1 MATQNVGL
9 VAMRRVLF
17 AVLCSVAVSCAAADQ
32 PVRRIDLDVAE
43 ASEPIDRFYALSV
56 GSDYPGTLIREDS
69 QAHLAAASDELG
81 FKYLRF
87 HDLFHDALGTVRR
100 VDGQIVYDWTRI
112 DQLYDAMLAN
122 GVRPFVELS
131 FTPSALKTSDQSL
144 FYWKANTSHP
154 DPARWRNLVEA
165 YLRHVIARFGA
176 DEVRRWY
183 FEVWNEP
190 NLKDFWEGAD
200 RDAYFALYANTA
212 RTVKK
217 VDAGLRVG
225 GPSTAGAAWIPE
237 FLAFCEKEGV
247 PVDFV
252 TTHTYGVDGGFLDEE
267 GEQDTKLLRSPDA
280 IVADVRRARQEI
292 DASAFAGLPL
302 YFTEWSSSYS
312 PRDMVH
318 DSYTNATYVLTKLK
332 QTKGIAQAMSYW
344 AYTDLFEEAG
354 PPPTPFHGGFG
365 LMNREGVR
373 KPTWFAYK
381 YLNQLAGREI
391 PTTDEYTW
399 ASVDGRRIAIL
410 AWDWQQPIQ
419 DTSNRPFYSR
429 KLPSAPAAPLSL
441 RLRNLEPGRYRLTV
455 HRTGY
460 LRNDPLSAYIDM
472 GLPPALSALQLATL
486 QAATTDP
493 IEQETL
499 VTVGGDGAIDLD
511 QAMRSND
518 VVLLILDRQD
528 K

>member
-1 MATQNVGL
+1 
-9 VAMRRVLF
+9 MRRVLF
-17 AVLCSVAVSCAAADQ
+17 AVLCSVAVSCAAAEQ
-32 PVRRIDLDVAE
+32 PAPRIDLDIAQ
-43 ASEPIDRFYALSV
+43 ALKPIDRFYALSV

-69 QAHLAAASDELG
+69 QAHLAAASNELG
-81 FKYLRF
+81 FKDLRF
-87 HDLFHDALGTVRR
+87 HDLFHDVLGTVRR
-100 VDGQIVYDWTRI
+100 VAGQIVYDWSRI
-112 DQLYDAMLAN
+112 DQLYDAMLAKV
-122 GVRPFVELS
+122 VRPFVELS
-131 FTPSALKTSDQSL
+131 FTPSALKTWDQSL

-154 DPARWRNLVEA
+154 DPALWRNLVAA
-165 YLRHVIARFGA
+165 YLRHVIARYGV

-190 NLKDFWEGAD
+190 NLKDFWEDAD
-200 RDAYFALYANTA
+200 REAYFGLYADTA

-237 FLAFCEKEGV
+237 FLAFCENEG
-247 PVDFV
+247 PPIDFV

-267 GEQDTKLLRSPDA
+267 GEQDTKLLSSPDA

-318 DSYTNATYVLTKLK
+318 ESYINAPYVLTKLK
-332 QTKGIAQAMSYW
+332 QAEGIAKAMSYW

-381 YLNQLAGREI
+381 YLNQLVGREI

-399 ASVDGRRIAIL
+399 ASVDGHRIAIL
-410 AWDWQQPIQ
+410 AWDWHQPVQ

-429 KLPSAPAAPLSL
+429 KLPSAQVAPLSL
-441 RLRNLEPGRYRLTV
+441 RIRNLEPGSYRLKV

-460 LRNDPLSAYIDM
+460 LSNDPLTVYIDM
-472 GLPPALSALQLATL
+472 GLPTELSAVQLAAL
-486 QAATTDP
+486 QAATTDQP
-493 IEQETL
+493 ERDTLLAVGHDGTIE
-499 VTVGGDGAIDLD
+499 LD

-518 VVLLILDRQD
+518 VVLLILDRQG
-528 K
+528 

>member
-1 MATQNVGL
+1 
-9 VAMRRVLF
+9 MRLVLF
-17 AVLCSVAVSCAAADQ
+17 AFLCGAAISCVAADQ
-32 PVRRIDLDVAE
+32 PARRIDLDVAQ
-43 ASEPIDRFYALSV
+43 AVQPIDRFFALSV

-69 QAHLAAASDELG
+69 QAHLAAASAELG
-81 FKYLRF
+81 FKYVRF

-112 DQLYDAMLAN
+112 DQLYDAMLAK

-131 FTPSALKTSDQSL
+131 FTPSALKTSDQTL
-144 FYWKANTSHP
+144 FHWKANTSHP
-154 DPARWRNLVEA
+154 DPALWRNLIEA
-165 YLRHVIARFGA
+165 YLRHVITRYGV
-176 DEVRRWY
+176 DEVRSWY

-200 RDAYFALYANTA
+200 REAYFGLYADTA

-237 FLAFCEKEGV
+237 FLAFCENEGA
-247 PVDFV
+247 PIDFV

-267 GEQDTKLLRSPDA
+267 GEQDTKLLSSPDA

-292 DASAFAGLPL
+292 DSSAFAGLPL

-318 DSYTNATYVLTKLK
+318 DSYINAPYVLTKLK
-332 QTKGIAQAMSYW
+332 QAEGIAQAMSYW

-399 ASVDGRRIAIL
+399 ASVDGHRIAIL
-410 AWDWQQPIQ
+410 VWDWQQPVQ

-429 KLPSAPAAPLSL
+429 KLPPAHAAALSL
-441 RLRNLEPGRYRLTV
+441 RLRNLEPGSYRFKV

-460 LRNDPLSAYIDM
+460 LSNDPLTAYIDM
-472 GLPPALSALQLATL
+472 GLPAELSVVQLAAL
-486 QAATTDP
+486 QAATMDQP
-493 IEQETL
+493 ERDTL
-499 VTVGGDGAIDLD
+499 VAVGRDGTIALDL
-511 QAMRSND
+511 AMRSND
-518 VVLLILDRQD
+518 VVLLILDRQGE
-528 K
+528 